1 MRKHRRTIGAVI
13 AAVAGIAIVASVA
26 LADNGGHRGLNGTV
40 WVANR
45 GANTIRGFDAD
56 TGDVVATVAMAP
68 SSQPGDLA
76 YAKGKLYVSEEFGT
90 PPAIAIVDADTGEV
104 LKRIYTGPRPHHVH
118 ASVGGNL
125 IAYGVF
131 GTNKVG
137 IIDTHDDS
145 LLGEWTASTN
155 PAARSHA
162 GVFSHDGHVVYVAND
177 IVDELS
183 AVDPLTGELLWSMT
197 VPNAHELAVTHDGKT
212 AYVTCRA
219 GNALRVVDLE
229 RHVITAT
236 IPLGPS
242 PDTLQLSAN
251 EKLLDGRPA
260 RHSRAG
266 GDHRHREL
274 RDEDR
279 HDRRGGDDRG
289 SPVDVSERALHVRG
303 LRRAGCRACGHRSPA
318 GRRDRPDACVS
329 RPAPRR
335 RLRETLE
342 DNGKPARASSTCSTV
357 SDALAASDTGPGS
370 GGAAVADDRCES
382 GREHRAL
389 DVGLRDSS
397 GLQLGAR
404 RVNDRANHRDQPDRG
419 DIAPEDAFR
428 LASFDQRD
436 ELRCHREVSAVELF
450 RRESADV
457 DSKDAVE
464 LAELLPGRT

>member
-26 LADNGGHRGLNGTV
+26 LAGSGGHRGLNGTV

-45 GANTIRGFDAD
+45 GANTIRGFDAA

-76 YAKGKLYVSEEFGT
+76 YAKGKLYVSEEFGS

-125 IAYGVF
+125 IAFGVF

-137 IIDTHDDS
+137 IIDTRTDT
-145 LLGEWTASTN
+145 LLGEWAASTN

-162 GVFSHDGHVVYVAND
+162 GVFSPDGHVVYVAND
-177 IVDELS
+177 VVDELS

-219 GNALRVVDLE
+219 GNALRIVDLE
-229 RHVITAT
+229 RHVVTAT
-236 IPLGPS
+236 IPLGPT

-251 EKLLDGRPA
+251 EKLLTVGLRGTPA
-260 RHSRAG
+260 QVAIIDTG
-266 GDHRHREL
+266 QL

-279 HDRRGGDDRG
+279 HDRRDGHDRRP
-289 SPVDVSERALHVRG
+289 PVDVSERALHVRG
-303 LRRAGCRACGHRSPA
+303 LRRAGCRGCGHRSPA
-318 GRRDRPDACVS
+318 GRRDRPDACLS
-329 RPAPRR
+329 RSAPRR

-342 DNGKPARASSTCSTV
+342 GYGRARAAAGLYAAQTV
-357 SDALAASDTGPGS
+357 SDALRASAQAR
-370 GGAAVADDRCES
+370 AAVADDRCER

-419 DIAPEDAFR
+419 DIASEDACPLGLVR
-428 LASFDQRD
+428 
-436 ELRCHREVSAVELF
+436 SAERIALSSGGVGGGALSS
-450 RRESADV
+450 RV
-457 DSKDAVE
+457 
-464 LAELLPGRT
+464 G